1 MKILHVI
8 TTLDIGGAERL
19 IVDLLPLLQQGNN
32 QVDLLLFNGI
42 DTPFKEE
49 LVRKGIHIHQLSC
62 WKGIKH
68 HFEVYNPANIL
79 RLKKYIEDYDIIHTH
94 NTACQLY
101 VALAAKSCKRP
112 VLVTTEHSTYN
123 HRRSWKWF
131 KRIDEWMYSKYAAI
145 ICISNQAS
153 VNLIDYI
160 GCPNKIHTVFN
171 GVDVSRFCKPL
182 KDISKKTDFLISMI
196 AAFRKEKDHETVLRA
211 MAHLPSNYKLQL
223 AGRDFDG
230 KVPALK
236 QMCHD
241 LGIENRVSFLGA
253 RSDIPDLLEKGDI
266 ALLSSVWEGLS
277 LSSIEG
283 MASGRPFIASDVDGL
298 REMVGGA
305 GVLFPLGNDKE
316 LADRI
321 QWLCEHPSDYHVI
334 AEQCQERARE
344 YDISVT
350 AERYLK
356 LYKSLL
362 YEDRVDSQS

>member
-94 NTACQLY
+94 NTACQFY

-131 KRIDEWMYSKYAAI
+131 KHIDEWMYSKYAAI

-171 GVDVSRFCKPL
+171 GVDVTDELVNGYYTTPEITAESTL
-182 KDISKKTDFLISMI
+182 SVTYETNVTGISSTTINNDVKVIGYNGEIIISQI
-196 AAFRKEKDHETVLRA
+196 EEPSDVQIYTV
-211 MAHLPSNYKLQL
+211 
-223 AGRDFDG
+223 DG
-230 KVPALK
+230 KII
-236 QMCHD
+236 D
-241 LGIENRVSFLGA
+241 S
-253 RSDIPDLLEKGDI
+253 RSSAFG
-266 ALLSSVWEGLS
+266 
-277 LSSIEG
+277 
-283 MASGRPFIASDVDGL
+283 
-298 REMVGGA
+298 
-305 GVLFPLGNDKE
+305 
-316 LADRI
+316 
-321 QWLCEHPSDYHVI
+321 
-334 AEQCQERARE
+334 
-344 YDISVT
+344 SVT
-350 AERYLK
+350 IQVPEEQLYLVK
-356 LYKSLL
+356 VGSRTYKVAL
-362 YEDRVDSQS
+362 